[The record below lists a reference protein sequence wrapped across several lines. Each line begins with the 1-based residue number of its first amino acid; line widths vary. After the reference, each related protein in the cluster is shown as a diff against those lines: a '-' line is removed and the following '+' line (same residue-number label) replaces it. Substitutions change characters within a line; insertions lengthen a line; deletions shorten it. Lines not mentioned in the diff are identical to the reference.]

1 MTKRPPPRD
10 FRGAPNTTLLPA
22 GTTLSRVHLAK
33 YPPHGFNPVE
43 ADLLYAGGRFDST
56 EQDAYG
62 FLYAGLTDGAA
73 IAETLLRDLPAND
86 RGARFLPRVLWRD
99 RQLSRVATTTDLTL
113 ITLQSGSDLG
123 AIGQDTWLTM
133 CDADDYPQT
142 RDWAHW
148 LRAIDQDAR
157 GIIWLSKRE
166 PGVPVLVL
174 FDDRCPPA
182 ALAPAPGPL
191 PMPCHFSDPT
201 GTTWLKT
208 QLASYRVSIRRD

>member
-10 FRGAPNTTLLPA
+10 FRGAPNTTPLAA

-33 YPPHGFNPVE
+33 YPAEGFNPVE

-56 EQDAYG
+56 EQDTYG

-86 RGARFLPRVLWRD
+86 RGARFLPRVLWCD

-148 LRAIDQDAR
+148 LRGINQDAH

-166 PGVPVLVL
+166 PGVPVVVL
-174 FDDRCPPA
+174 FEDRCPPA
-182 ALAPAPGPL
+182 VLAPSPGPL
-191 PMPCHFSDPT
+191 PMPCHFGDPT
-201 GTTWLKT
+201 GATWLKT
-208 QLASYRVSIRRD
+208 QLAPYRVSIRR